1 MAESTIKLLVDASG
15 AVGPLKKVTKET
27 EKLEGATR
35 DTNGRL
41 RDSKGKFIGVGVGAR
56 GAAKGVNA
64 LGVALKAALLPL
76 AGFAVVSKI
85 FQGFQEADR
94 AAAAVKTLGVNA
106 KELQKQ
112 LEGVAKRSDGLA
124 STTQLMAAAYDVASA
139 GFSDAS
145 DNAKILEASLK
156 GAIGGMSDVATVSDA
171 ATSVLNSYG
180 LSADKAAKLVDGFIQ
195 TQNDGNNCFRRA
207 CRINVCWPTSRHCFN
222 LKTIE

>member
-35 DTNGRL
+35 DANGRL

-76 AGFAVVSKI
+76 AGFAAAGKF

-112 LEGVAKRSDGLA
+112 LEGVARRSDGLA

-145 DNAKILEASLK
+145 DNSKILEASLK
-156 GAIGGMSDVATVSDA
+156 GAIGGMSDVATVFRCSN
-171 ATSVLNSYG
+171 VRIE
-180 LSADKAAKLVDGFIQ
+180 LVWIK
-195 TQNDGNNCFRRA
+195 
-207 CRINVCWPTSRHCFN
+207 CRQSR
-222 LKTIE
+222 KTC